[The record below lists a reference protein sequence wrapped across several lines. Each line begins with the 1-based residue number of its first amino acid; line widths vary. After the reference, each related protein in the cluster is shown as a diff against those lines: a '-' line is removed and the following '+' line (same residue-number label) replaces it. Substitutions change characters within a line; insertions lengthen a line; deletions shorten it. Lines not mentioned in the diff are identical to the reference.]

1 MTTTAPYGSWESP
14 ISAADTIAGVVGFE
28 EPWRD
33 GDDLYWLET
42 RPEEGGRQVLV
53 RRSADGTTDDLTPA
67 PTSVRTTVH
76 EYGGGAY
83 AVRNGVVVYTDFA
96 TQRLYRQTP
105 GSDAVAITPDPPQ
118 PMSLR
123 YADMEFVSDDQ
134 IVCVRERHPED
145 GSEAVNELVLLRL
158 DGSAGPEV
166 IASGRDFYANP
177 RVSPDGRS
185 LAFLE
190 WNHPNMPWDG
200 TSLVTVALDGSSAPT
215 VVAGGPKESIA
226 EPQWSPDGDLVFMS
240 DRTGWW
246 NPYRW
251 DGTQVDQITDAAVE
265 YANPAW
271 VFRYTSYGFL
281 SEDRLLAAYWDGG
294 RHVLATVD
302 RDGSTAEVDLGYGRY
317 ADLVTDGDRRAWAV
331 VYHARR
337 PSALIEID
345 VDAGSAEVI
354 RGNPEPVA
362 AEYRAEA
369 ELITFP
375 TTGGDV
381 AHGIYYPP
389 TNPEFSAPEGE
400 LPPLIVRVHGGPTAS
415 AHPRLS
421 SAYLYWT
428 SRGFGLVDVNYRGST
443 GYGRS
448 FRQKLDYEWGVAD
461 VDDCVAAAEYLASE
475 GKADPDRLLI
485 TGGSAGGYTTLAAL
499 AFRDGFSGGA
509 SYYGVADVGLLAA
522 HTHKFESRYLDRLV
536 REEDWDARSPIHSV
550 DRIDR
555 PVVLFQGLDDKVVP
569 PDQARVIAAALR
581 ERGVP
586 HALIEYEG
594 EDHGFRKAEN
604 IINSLETELGF
615 YGKVLGFTPAG
626 DLPADV
632 PLEGG

>member
-1 MTTTAPYGSWESP
+1 MSTTAPYGSWESP
-14 ISAADTIAGVVGFE
+14 ISAADTIAGVVGFS

-33 GDDLYWLET
+33 GGDLYWLET

-53 RRSADGTTDDLTPA
+53 RGSAAGSVEDVTPA
-67 PTSVRTTVH
+67 PTNVRTRVH

-83 AVRNGVVVYTDFA
+83 AVRDGVIVYADFA
-96 TQRLYRQTP
+96 TQRLFRLSLGKEP
-105 GSDAVAITPDPPQ
+105 AAITPEPPQ
-118 PMSLR
+118 PMSHR

-145 GSEAVNELVLLRL
+145 GSEAVNELVLIAV
-158 DGSAGPEV
+158 DGGSAPEV
-166 IASGRDFYANP
+166 IARGRDFYANP
-177 RVSPDGRS
+177 RVSPDGRR
-185 LAFLE
+185 LAWLE
-190 WNHPNMPWDG
+190 WDHPNMPWDG
-200 TSLVTVALDGSSAPT
+200 TTLVVASLDEDSSAR
-215 VVAGGPKESIA
+215 VVAGGRDESIA

-251 DGTQVDQITDAAVE
+251 SGGEVAQITDAPVE

-281 SEDRLLAAYWDGG
+281 TGDRLLAAYWDRG
-294 RHVLATVD
+294 RHVLAIVD
-302 RDGSTAEVDLGYGRY
+302 PDGEARELELGYGRY
-317 ADLVTDGDRRAWAV
+317 ADLITDGDHLAWAV
-331 VYHARR
+331 VYHARE

-345 VDAGSAEVI
+345 TRHGSVAVV
-354 RGNPEPVA
+354 RGNPDSVEA
-362 AEYRAEA
+362 SYRAEP

-375 TTGGDV
+375 TTQGDV
-381 AHGIYYPP
+381 AHGIFYPP
-389 TNPEFSAPEGE
+389 TNPEFSAPDGE
-400 LPPLIVRVHGGPTAS
+400 LPPLIVRVHGGPTAT

-443 GYGRS
+443 GYGRA
-448 FRQKLDYEWGVAD
+448 FRQKLEYEWGVAD
-461 VDDCVAAAEYLASE
+461 VDDCVAAAQYLAVQ

-499 AFRDGFSGGA
+499 AFRDAFSGGA
-509 SYYGVADVGLLAA
+509 SYYGVADVALLAA

-536 REEDWDARSPIHSV
+536 REEDWDTRSPIHSV

-555 PVVLFQGLDDKVVP
+555 PVVLFQGLDDQVVP
-569 PDQARVIAAALR
+569 AEQARVIAAALK

-604 IINSLETELGF
+604 IINSLETELAF
-615 YGKVLGFTPAG
+615 YGKVLGFEPAG
-626 DLPADV
+626 DLPAV
-632 PLEGG
+632 PLRGG